1 MNLSFLFLLVV
12 FCFLHI
18 IETPQISRTEGSAS
32 LEVELEGKKVKSAK
46 LKVKESK
53 RFFTQGVRGKSFETV
68 PQFLSRICGTC
79 SIAHLMASTEAI
91 EKAFGIEC
99 SEQTKDLK
107 KLLMFGLMIRDHAL
121 HLYFFSLPDIFGKD
135 SLLELEGK
143 DVELIKDAFDV
154 KEAGNQ
160 LCKVVGGRAVHPF
173 NMLPGGFS
181 KIPKNEEL
189 KEVLNLLKNSREKVI
204 KLIDIFSNQKDVFE
218 NETLYFAIFG
228 NYDFLEGKI
237 KGSNGLEIEEKD
249 FGNFMQRVI
258 VPYSQATGFRFEGKT
273 FRVGALAR
281 MNVAKETL
289 NKQTRKEIASYLKF
303 FPSNNIFY
311 NNLAQAIEIL
321 HSIDSAIEIIE
332 TKDFKEEKPKEY
344 VAKDAIGYGVVE
356 APRGILYHMLEIK
369 DKKVV
374 NANFIIPT
382 AQNTVQMEE
391 DIKVLFE
398 ELLNKNKTEHEIL
411 HEVEKLIR
419 AYDPCFSCASHFLKL
434 KIKRT

>member
-1 MNLSFLFLLVV
+1 
-12 FCFLHI
+12 
-18 IETPQISRTEGSAS
+18 
-32 LEVELEGKKVKSAK
+32 
-46 LKVKESK
+46 
-53 RFFTQGVRGKSFETV
+53 
-68 PQFLSRICGTC
+68 
-79 SIAHLMASTEAI
+79 MASTEAI

-121 HLYFFSLPDIFGKD
+121 HLYFFSLPDLLGKD

-181 KIPKNEEL
+181 KVPKNEEL

-237 KGSNGLEIEEKD
+237 KASNGLEIEEKD

-382 AQNTVQMEE
+382 AQNNVQMEE

-434 KIKRT
+434 KIKRI

>member
-121 HLYFFSLPDIFGKD
+121 HLYFFSLPDLLGKD

-181 KIPKNEEL
+181 KVPKNEEL

-332 TKDFKEEKPKEY
+332 TKDFKEENPKEY
-344 VAKDAIGYGVVE
+344 VAKDATGYGVVE